1 MVTTRFI
8 PTAMHSSKTS
18 ETLQIA
24 YVCGHNPSNT
34 KYKCTFSTSTRK
46 ALRIHRR
53 RWRCPCGKMGRCASL
68 RSTHVCML
76 ASLVKCGEC
85 GEMVRRRELP
95 SEVERAQQN
104 GVRAKNMP
112 MHDCL
117 GGVEA
122 EANVEDL
129 ISGF

>member
-76 ASLVKCGEC
+76 ASLVKCGE
-85 GEMVRRRELP
+85 GEMVADLDK
-95 SEVERAQQN
+95 RAYRA
-104 GVRAKNMP
+104 RAKRRAREK
-112 MHDCL
+112 H
-117 GGVEA
+117 A
-122 EANVEDL
+122 HA
-129 ISGF
+129 